1 MKEKMTPLS
10 SKQPYETLKRAG
22 YSKVLIGKFLP
33 DWWDDALLKT
43 SAGLFQFANILQ
55 NKLGLLV
62 HFEANG
68 ELIVSAD
75 NPLSRFKHRQDTH
88 SSELTIAA
96 NFGRAL
102 GSIAVH
108 CTTHQYTP
116 LPEKGSQ
123 LREDVIKSSG
133 KFYVDFP
140 GLVNFCWKSG
150 IPVLQLDFLPSKA
163 KRMAGMVTRIKDRP
177 VIILGYK
184 NDQHAK
190 QLFVLSH
197 ELGHLQKGHIKENET
212 LIDEDLDSIAEKMSG
227 DKKTRQDAEERE
239 ADEFALEILRG
250 SHSIPYNLLGRPD
263 SPATLAANA
272 IKISKAIH
280 VDPGH
285 IILSYAYETH
295 DWIIASQALS
305 FIPKTNDALKILKSE
320 FLSNVD
326 LMKLSEENQSYL
338 LSMQNIAASR

>member
-10 SKQPYETLKRAG
+10 AKQPYESLKKAG

-62 HFEANG
+62 HFETNG
-68 ELIVSAD
+68 ELVVSAN
-75 NPLSRFKHRQDTH
+75 NPQSRFKHRQDTD
-88 SSELTIAA
+88 SSELTISA

-102 GSIAVH
+102 GSIAIH
-108 CTTHQYTP
+108 CINHQYIP
-116 LPEKGSQ
+116 LPENASQ
-123 LREDVIKSSG
+123 LREKIIATSG
-133 KFYVDFP
+133 KPYVDFP

-150 IPVLQLDFLPSKA
+150 IPVLQLDFVPLKA

-190 QLFVLSH
+190 QLFILSH
-197 ELGHLQKGHIKENET
+197 ELGHLQKKHVKENET
-212 LIDEDLDSIAEKMSG
+212 LIDEDLDSIAEKISG
-227 DKKTRQDAEERE
+227 DKKARQDIEERE
-239 ADEFALEILRG
+239 ADEFALEVLRG
-250 SHSIPYNLLGRPD
+250 ANKIPYGLLGRPD
-263 SPATLAANA
+263 SPATLAVNA
-272 IKISKAIH
+272 IKLSKSIN

-295 DWIIASQALS
+295 EWVIATQAIA
-305 FIPKTNDALKILKSE
+305 FIPKTNDALNIVKSE

-326 LMKLSEENQSYL
+326 LTQLSEENQSYL
-338 LSMQNIAASR
+338 LSMQNIVISR